1 MYLYV
6 DEVIAASEAM
16 VVTSDILESASGL
29 TDSSISGAED
39 RRIIE
44 GKLPVVVLVA
54 EAVVATV
61 IASLEVKE
69 VKSYLSAGFS
79 SAALVADRERTR
91 RLAAAAS
98 QAGQGKLALLKMEFV
113 SELELLLS
121 LQETVELPNLD
132 LL

>member
-1 MYLYV
+1 M
-6 DEVIAASEAM
+6 
-16 VVTSDILESASGL
+16 TSDILESASGL

>member
-1 MYLYV
+1 M
-6 DEVIAASEAM
+6 
-16 VVTSDILESASGL
+16 VTSEILESASGL

-39 RRIIE
+39 RRMIE

-61 IASLEVKE
+61 MASLEVKE
-69 VKSYLSAGFS
+69 VKSYLSPGVS
-79 SAALVADRERTR
+79 SARVADRERTR

-98 QAGQGKLALLKMEFV
+98 QAGQGRLALLKMEFV

-121 LQETVELPNLD
+121 LHETVELPNLD